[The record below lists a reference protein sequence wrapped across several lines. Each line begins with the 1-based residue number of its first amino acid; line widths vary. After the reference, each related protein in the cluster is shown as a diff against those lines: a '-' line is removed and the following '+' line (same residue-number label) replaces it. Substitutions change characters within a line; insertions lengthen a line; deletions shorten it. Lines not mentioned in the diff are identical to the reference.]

1 MPPARVLLFAA
12 TCAVLLLVGQA
23 LIGRPPPLW
32 GAALAFVLY
41 SALILTGVFALRLR
55 MFVDAVTRGPHGVR
69 GWALTFDDGPDPAT
83 TPRVLDV
90 LDQVGAKAT
99 FFVIVRKAEA
109 HPELVR
115 EILARGHS
123 VGLHSYAHDRL
134 FALRSAGR
142 VREDLERGIA
152 ALAAITGEAPAL
164 FRPPIGHTNPT
175 IARVVEDLDLITVGW
190 SVSAHDGTAGANV
203 DRVVARVSARLH
215 DGAIVLM
222 HDASERGTHA
232 PVAADAVA
240 RIVEAGREARLEV
253 VPLGAWIGAKGR
265 VGEKGSPIL

>member
-1 MPPARVLLFAA
+1 MPPARALLFAA
-12 TCAVLLLVGQA
+12 TGLVLVLAGQA
-23 LIGRPPPLW
+23 AMGHAPPLW
-32 GAALAFVLY
+32 GAFLAFALY

-55 MFVDAVTRGPHGVR
+55 MFVDAVTSGPNGVR
-69 GWALTFDDGPDPAT
+69 GWALTFDDGPDPQT
-83 TPRVLDV
+83 TPRVLDA
-90 LDQVGAKAT
+90 LDEVGAKAT

-109 HPELVR
+109 HPALVR

-134 FALRSAGR
+134 FALRSERR

-152 ALAAITGEAPAL
+152 VLEQITGEPPLL

-175 IARVVEDLDLITVGW
+175 IARVVEDLDLVTIGW

-203 DRVVARVSARLH
+203 DRVIARVSSRLR

-222 HDASERGTHA
+222 HDASERGTHV
-232 PVAADAVA
+232 PVAPEAIA
-240 RIVEAGREARLEV
+240 RIVEAGREARVEI
-253 VPLGAWIGAKGR
+253 VPLGALIARRG
-265 VGEKGSPIL
+265 

>member
-1 MPPARVLLFAA
+1 MPPARVFLFAA
-12 TCAVLLLVGQA
+12 TCAVLVLAGQSLL
-23 LIGRPPPLW
+23 GRPPPLW

-41 SALILTGVFALRLR
+41 SGVILTGVFALRLR
-55 MFVDAVTRGPHGVR
+55 MFVDAVTRGPDGARGV
-69 GWALTFDDGPDPAT
+69 ALTFDDGPDPAT

-90 LDQVGAKAT
+90 LDRVGAKAT

-109 HPELVR
+109 HPELVK
-115 EILARGHS
+115 EILARGHA

-134 FALRSAGR
+134 FALRSERR

-152 ALAAITGEAPAL
+152 ALEKITGEPPAL

-175 IARVVEDLDLITVGW
+175 IARVAEDLALMTVGW

-203 DRVVARVSARLH
+203 ERVVARVSSRLR

-232 PVAADAVA
+232 PVAADAIE
-240 RIVEAGREARLEV
+240 RIVEAGREARLDV
-253 VPLGAWIGAKGR
+253 VPLEGWLPR
-265 VGEKGSPIL
+265 ES

>member
-1 MPPARVLLFAA
+1 MPPSRVLLFAA
-12 TCAVLLLVGQA
+12 TGLVLILAGQA
-23 LIGRPPPLW
+23 AMGHAPPLW
-32 GAALAFVLY
+32 GAVLAFALY

-55 MFVDAVTRGPHGVR
+55 MFVDAVTSGPRGVR

-83 TPRVLDV
+83 TPRVLDA
-90 LDQVGAKAT
+90 LDEVGAKAT

-109 HPELVR
+109 HPGLVK

-134 FALRSAGR
+134 FALRSERR
-142 VREDLERGIA
+142 VREDLERGISV
-152 ALAAITGEAPAL
+152 LAAITGEPPVL

-175 IARVVEDLDLITVGW
+175 IARVVEDLDLVTVGW

-203 DRVVARVSARLH
+203 DRVIARVSSRLR

-222 HDASERGTHA
+222 HDASERGTHV
-232 PVAADAVA
+232 PVAAAAIA
-240 RIVEAGREARLEV
+240 RIVEAGREARVEV
-253 VPLGAWIGAKGR
+253 VPLGALMPATR
-265 VGEKGSPIL
+265 